1 MNLLGSKILYI
12 KYLKQ
17 LMNIFYS
24 LRYTNEFLILNECS
38 VLFLFSMYICVYLC
52 VCVLVHSA
60 KTVLIL
66 TESLYNS

>member
-24 LRYTNEFLILNECS
+24 LRYTNEFLTLNECS